1 MFPPLEKYKLRNGLE
16 VYFVDY
22 GTLPVTSA
30 HLYVNTGRK
39 NETPGWQSIAE
50 LTSTALQFGNEKFTR
65 IEQDNMLKQMGT
77 SIGTSVNDTYTEISF
92 NFLNKDMDKGMELF
106 SSMVLKPKFPK
117 EDIST
122 MIQRQL
128 DYNNPR
134 KMDISN
140 LVNVFSDYFVYGTA
154 NPLGRY
160 FYAAQLT
167 KINRDT
173 ISEFYK
179 FNYTPKNSRLV
190 ISGKTD
196 REKMKKLVAQYFE
209 NWEAAYGEVNG
220 VSYDVLP
227 IKKKEYAFINK
238 NRAAQTALQW
248 NKKAPEAGSK
258 DLIPFQLVNSIFSD
272 RLFKEIREKDGYTYG
287 ISSGFSVS
295 DNNGIYRV
303 NTLVRSEVTY
313 NTIQEF
319 DRVIKDFFDKGITE
333 EELKTAKVRM
343 KGNIMG
349 MQSPDQLVNFINP
362 ILYPDYEKR
371 KQLLDEI
378 DKLDLA
384 MVNKVLKKYF
394 TPESYKLVISGD
406 ETTLNEQ
413 LTKIPGLVRFD
424 PKAIET
430 NN

>member
-1 MFPPLEKYKLRNGLE
+1 MKKSFAISILSLLTWYAFSQSMFPPLEKYKLRNGLE

-117 EDIST
+117 DDIST

-179 FNYTPKNSRLV
+179 L
-190 ISGKTD
+190 IG
-196 REKMKKLVAQYFE
+196 E
-209 NWEAAYGEVNG
+209 N
-220 VSYDVLP
+220 
-227 IKKKEYAFINK
+227 I
-238 NRAAQTALQW
+238 
-248 NKKAPEAGSK
+248 
-258 DLIPFQLVNSIFSD
+258 
-272 RLFKEIREKDGYTYG
+272 
-287 ISSGFSVS
+287 
-295 DNNGIYRV
+295 
-303 NTLVRSEVTY
+303 
-313 NTIQEF
+313 
-319 DRVIKDFFDKGITE
+319 
-333 EELKTAKVRM
+333 
-343 KGNIMG
+343 
-349 MQSPDQLVNFINP
+349 
-362 ILYPDYEKR
+362 
-371 KQLLDEI
+371 
-378 DKLDLA
+378 
-384 MVNKVLKKYF
+384 
-394 TPESYKLVISGD
+394 
-406 ETTLNEQ
+406 
-413 LTKIPGLVRFD
+413 
-424 PKAIET
+424 
-430 NN
+430 